1 MKDVIAQNLIRYRK
15 GQRLSQE
22 QLAEQVGEQVG
33 LTRQTINNYEKAKT
47 L

>member
-15 GQRLSQE
+15 GQCLSQE
-22 QLAEQVGEQVG
+22 QLTEQVG

>member
-1 MKDVIAQNLIRYRK
+1 MKDVIVQNLIRYRK

-22 QLAEQVGEQVG
+22 QLTEQVG